1 MVSLS
6 KNYRIWDA
14 QPSCVFMEVIYRLD
28 FNVNL
33 PAPGSE
39 DNVWHTELESE
50 LPWRN
55 VCSDSGITFYS
66 IRKSI
71 LGLMHQ

>member
-1 MVSLS
+1 
-6 KNYRIWDA
+6 
-14 QPSCVFMEVIYRLD
+14 MEVIYRLD

-55 VCSDSGITFYS
+55 VCSDSGITFYF